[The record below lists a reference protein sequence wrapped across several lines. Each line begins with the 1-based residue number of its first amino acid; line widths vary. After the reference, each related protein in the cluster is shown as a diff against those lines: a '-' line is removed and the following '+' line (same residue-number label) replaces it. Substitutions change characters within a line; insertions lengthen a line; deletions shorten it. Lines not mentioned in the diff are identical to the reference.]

1 MSIYPAIPL
10 ITKKDPF
17 MTPFSSRRD
26 FLKQTTAFSAGL
38 AFSSWAGSTFAS
50 TSLNQPL
57 FKISLAQWSLHR
69 ALKSGK
75 MDNLE
80 FAKVAKDEFGI
91 SAVEYVNQFFKDK
104 AKDAKYLAEMNQR
117 ASDAGVKNLL
127 IMIDG
132 EGALGDPDPQK
143 RTQAI
148 KNHHQW
154 VKAAKTL
161 GCHSIRVNARSNG
174 SYKEQ
179 QKLAADG
186 LRRLTKFA
194 TQYDINVLVE
204 NHGGL
209 SSNGA
214 WLAGVMKMVNLP
226 NCGTLPD
233 FGNFVINRKTGEEY
247 DRYKGVKELM
257 PYAKAVSAKTHD
269 FDKDGNEI
277 NTDYVKMM
285 KIVLDAGYHGYVGI
299 EYEGRKLDEYAGIR
313 ASKKLLLKV
322 RDELTPV
329 AEPCPQPVQEECC
342 GRTRRGLFRNRRF
355 RR

>member
-1 MSIYPAIPL
+1 
-10 ITKKDPF
+10 
-17 MTPFSSRRD
+17 MTHISSRRD
-26 FLKQTTAFSAGL
+26 FLKQTTAFSAGI
-38 AFSSWAGSTFAS
+38 AIPGWAGSAFAA
-50 TSLNQPL
+50 TSAHNPI

-69 ALKSGK
+69 ALRGGK
-75 MDNLE
+75 MDNLD
-80 FAKVAKDEFGI
+80 FAKVTKEEYGI

-104 AKDAKYLAEMNQR
+104 ARDAKYLAQMNQR
-117 ASDAGVKNLL
+117 ASDVGVKNLL

-132 EGALGDPDPQK
+132 EGALGDPDAKK

-154 VKAAKTL
+154 VEAAKTL

-174 SYKEQ
+174 SYQGQ

-186 LRRLTKFA
+186 LRRLTEFA
-194 TQYDINVLVE
+194 AKSGINVLVE

-226 NCGTLPD
+226 GCGTLPD
-233 FGNFVINRKTGEEY
+233 FGNFVLDRKTGEEY

-257 PYAKAVSAKTHD
+257 PYAKAVSAKTHE
-269 FDKDGNEI
+269 FDKAGNEI
-277 NTDYVKMM
+277 KTDYVKMM
-285 KIVLDAGYHGYVGI
+285 KIVLDAGYRGYVGI
-299 EYEGRKLDEYAGIR
+299 EYEGKQLDESAGIK

-322 RDELTPV
+322 REELTPDY
-329 AEPCPQPVQEECC
+329 EPQPVDSECC
-342 GRTRRGLFRNRRF
+342 EPRRRRRLFRNRRF